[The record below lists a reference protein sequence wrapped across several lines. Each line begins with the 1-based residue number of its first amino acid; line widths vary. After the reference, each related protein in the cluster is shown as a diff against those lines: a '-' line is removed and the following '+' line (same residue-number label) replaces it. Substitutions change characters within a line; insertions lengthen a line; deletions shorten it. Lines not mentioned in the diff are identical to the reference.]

1 MCYISK
7 YFSRM
12 IQPART
18 FKDLVVW
25 QKAHQF
31 VLGVYQFTEKFPTS
45 ELFVLTSQFRR
56 AAISI
61 AANLAEGFK
70 KRSEAEKLR
79 FLGISQGSLEECR
92 YYLILSEDLSYG
104 PLRAIGPTLTND
116 ADKIRYGAFCARPVE
131 LDGRPVPLQFSK
143 SV

>member
-104 PLRAIGPTLTND
+104 VASRLEVGLGDVSRLL
-116 ADKIRYGAFCARPVE
+116 GAYAKGITR
-131 LDGRPVPLQFSK
+131 
-143 SV
+143 

>member
-1 MCYISK
+1 M
-7 YFSRM
+7 
-12 IQPART
+12 
-18 FKDLVVW
+18 
-25 QKAHQF
+25 
-31 VLGVYQFTEKFPTS
+31 
-45 ELFVLTSQFRR
+45 LTSQFRR

-104 PLRAIGPTLTND
+104 VASRLEVGLEDVSRLL
-116 ADKIRYGAFCARPVE
+116 GAYAKGITRGAKRQP
-131 LDGRPVPLQFSK
+131 
-143 SV
+143 